1 MQPTLREILELP
13 VVQAGD
19 PELVCDGPLD
29 TPVRWVHV
37 SDLADLSGLL
47 TGGGSGA
54 HDGAGADRPGPAR

>member
-1 MQPTLREILELP
+1 M
-13 VVQAGD
+13 QAGD

-47 TGGGSGA
+47 TGGKWCSRRG
-54 HDGAGADRPGPAR
+54 RR